1 MEKKTLPEPL
11 NIKDQIANLK
21 SIGLI
26 IEDVGYASSMLDDI
40 SYFRLVKAY
49 SIGLKEKNGCYYKG
63 VTFEQLV
70 ELYLFNAN
78 FRQLTFA
85 QIEKIEV
92 NLRSRL
98 SNYFSTKYGVLGYL
112 DSANFADQKYFE
124 KFLQEIERE
133 VNNNRRAP
141 YIKNFQENYIDGQIP
156 FYALVEVFSF
166 GTLSKFLKNM
176 KPEDKTALAKQYG
189 IPYTFLE
196 SWIESLSYVRNVCA
210 HYGRLYNAKLTK
222 TPKLFK
228 KYREQNISSIRIFGI
243 LCCMKHLLPGD
254 EHWKEYVDTL
264 ASLFEKYP
272 HVDISTMGFP
282 ENWRFYWRTN
292 KSESNLLLK
301 NTHVNRI
308 SLNAK

>member
-1 MEKKTLPEPL
+1 
-11 NIKDQIANLK
+11 
-21 SIGLI
+21 
-26 IEDVGYASSMLDDI
+26 
-40 SYFRLVKAY
+40 
-49 SIGLKEKNGCYYKG
+49 
-63 VTFEQLV
+63 
-70 ELYLFNAN
+70 
-78 FRQLTFA
+78 
-85 QIEKIEV
+85 
-92 NLRSRL
+92 
-98 SNYFSTKYGVLGYL
+98 
-112 DSANFADQKYFE
+112 
-124 KFLQEIERE
+124 
-133 VNNNRRAP
+133 
-141 YIKNFQENYIDGQIP
+141 
-156 FYALVEVFSF
+156 
-166 GTLSKFLKNM
+166 M

-282 ENWRFYWRTN
+282 ENWHEILLEN
-292 KSESNLLLK
+292 K
-301 NTHVNRI
+301 
-308 SLNAK
+308 

>member
-1 MEKKTLPEPL
+1 MRDLITLLQSLEKLCIIIATEPDTPLNNADHVGSFNFMGKKMEKKTLPEPL
-11 NIKDQIANLK
+11 DINDQIANLK

-26 IEDVGYASSMLDDI
+26 IEDEKYASSMLD
-40 SYFRLVKAY
+40 
-49 SIGLKEKNGCYYKG
+49 
-63 VTFEQLV
+63 
-70 ELYLFNAN
+70 
-78 FRQLTFA
+78 
-85 QIEKIEV
+85 EV

-112 DSANFADQKYFE
+112 DGSNFADLKYHE

-141 YIKNFQENYIDGQIP
+141 YIKNFQENYTDGQIP

-222 TPKLFK
+222 TPRLFK
-228 KYREQNISSIRIFGI
+228 KYRKQNIGSIRVFGI
-243 LCCMKHLLPGD
+243 LCCMKELLPGD
-254 EHWKEYVDTL
+254 EHWKEYVNAL
-264 ASLFEKYP
+264 SLLFKKYP

-282 ENWRFYWRTN
+282 ENWYEIL
-292 KSESNLLLK
+292 S
-301 NTHVNRI
+301 
-308 SLNAK
+308 

>member
-1 MEKKTLPEPL
+1 
-11 NIKDQIANLK
+11 
-21 SIGLI
+21 
-26 IEDVGYASSMLDDI
+26 MLDDI

-49 SIGLKEKNGCYYKG
+49 SIGLKEKNGCYYEG

-112 DSANFADQKYFE
+112 DGSNFADLKYHE

-141 YIKNFQENYIDGQIP
+141 YIKNFQENYTDGQIP

-222 TPKLFK
+222 TPRLFK
-228 KYREQNISSIRIFGI
+228 KYRKQNIGSIRVFGI
-243 LCCMKHLLPGD
+243 LCCMKELLPGD
-254 EHWKEYVDTL
+254 EHWKEYVNAL
-264 ASLFEKYP
+264 SLLFKKYP

-282 ENWRFYWRTN
+282 ENWYEIL
-292 KSESNLLLK
+292 S
-301 NTHVNRI
+301 
-308 SLNAK
+308 

>member
-1 MEKKTLPEPL
+1 
-11 NIKDQIANLK
+11 
-21 SIGLI
+21 
-26 IEDVGYASSMLDDI
+26 MLDDI

-49 SIGLKEKNGCYYKG
+49 SIGLKEKNGCYYEG

-112 DSANFADQKYFE
+112 DSGNFADQKYYA

-133 VNNNRRAP
+133 INNNRRAP
-141 YIKNFQENYIDGQIP
+141 YIKNFQDNYIDGQIP

-176 KPEDKTALAKQYG
+176 KPDDKTALAKLYG
-189 IPYTFLE
+189 IPYTFFE

-222 TPKLFK
+222 TPRLFK
-228 KYREQNISSIRIFGI
+228 KYRKQNIGNIRVFGI
-243 LCCMKHLLPGD
+243 LCCMKHLLPSD
-254 EHWKEYVDTL
+254 EHWKEYVNNL
-264 ASLFEKYP
+264 SLLFDKYP
-272 HVDISTMGFP
+272 HVNISTMGFP
-282 ENWRFYWRTN
+282 ENWR
-292 KSESNLLLK
+292 EILLE
-301 NTHVNRI
+301 NE
-308 SLNAK
+308 